1 MLTHRHG
8 SEISGS
14 NDMTDLQITQ
24 CLSLFGTLR
33 TRSNTSDWEALC
45 KCIGA
50 KFPGQKRVALG
61 NGLLLALVRDL
72 NEIALTLLEKDFDAV
87 VNESEEEI

>member
-8 SEISGS
+8 CEISGS

-24 CLSLFGTLR
+24 CLSLVGTLR

-50 KFPGQKRVALG
+50 KFPGQKWVALG
-61 NGLLLALVRDL
+61 NGLLLALVRD
-72 NEIALTLLEKDFDAV
+72 
-87 VNESEEEI
+87 